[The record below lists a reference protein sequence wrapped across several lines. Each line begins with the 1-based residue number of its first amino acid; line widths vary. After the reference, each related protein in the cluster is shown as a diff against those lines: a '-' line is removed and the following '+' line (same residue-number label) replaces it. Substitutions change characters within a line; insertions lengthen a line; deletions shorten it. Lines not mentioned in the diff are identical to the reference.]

1 MFRRTLKILLQMQQE
16 FSSVSDHFTTL
27 RSKRLKIY
35 FYRQIG
41 LDLLDVLILTT
52 KRHLQKLALVE
63 QKEI

>member
-1 MFRRTLKILLQMQQE
+1 M
-16 FSSVSDHFTTL
+16 TL
-27 RSKRLKIY
+27 RSKGLKIY